1 MAGRKTKDFERRD
14 WFYKTLEYLA
24 VNPKPVSVTKL
35 AQLLKSQQPIIYRVI
50 KTLDEQW
57 DAVESKGDLKVLT
70 HNGIFLLCHLEQK
83 RKREDEDMKVVHN
96 YSFKKYVEKWKNFW
110 SDPPASGDFDE
121 QKTQYIEYLTE
132 YERNANELSLAQKIS
147 IGKEIRENRVEK
159 TVKFSFKEMAERMKR
174 IEEKVNRLVDN

>member
-1 MAGRKTKDFERRD
+1 MCGIS
-14 WFYKTLEYLA
+14 
-24 VNPKPVSVTKL
+24 VSL
-35 AQLLKSQQPIIYRVI
+35 CGVI
-50 KTLDEQW
+50 GMLH
-57 DAVESKGDLKVLT
+57 V
-70 HNGIFLLCHLEQK
+70 
-83 RKREDEDMKVVHN
+83 
-96 YSFKKYVEKWKNFW
+96 Y
-110 SDPPASGDFDE
+110 FDE